1 MTEETD
7 FPSEIDNN
15 KNKNT
20 IRCQFCDS
28 IILKAKSANYS
39 ENEVSS
45 INIHTFSAY
54 VDFSCV
60 PVIKVVN
67 TDMSTFYYS
76 IRSVLIRGSIIAFF
90 VFIYSSICR

>member
-7 FPSEIDNN
+7 FPNEIDNN

-45 INIHTFSAY
+45 ININSHISAY
-54 VDFSCV
+54 VEFLCV
-60 PVIKVVN
+60 SVIKVV
-67 TDMSTFYYS
+67 DMRWAHF
-76 IRSVLIRGSIIAFF
+76 IIQLE
-90 VFIYSSICR
+90 VN

>member
-45 INIHTFSAY
+45 INIDTHIF
-54 VDFSCV
+54 C
-60 PVIKVVN
+60 
-67 TDMSTFYYS
+67 
-76 IRSVLIRGSIIAFF
+76 IRWLFMC
-90 VFIYSSICR
+90 SSHQGC